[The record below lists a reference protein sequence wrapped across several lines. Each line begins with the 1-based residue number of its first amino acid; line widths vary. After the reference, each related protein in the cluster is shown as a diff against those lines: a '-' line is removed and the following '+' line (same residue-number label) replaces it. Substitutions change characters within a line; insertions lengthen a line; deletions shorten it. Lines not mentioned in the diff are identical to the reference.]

1 MRPREASALYPIIKG
16 GERKNY
22 RRCDVTSSFRDT
34 LDKLVNERIAQG
46 ADPRD
51 LFEELSREA
60 NHVFGQFNLE
70 YELGLTKKEGAT
82 D

>member
-1 MRPREASALYPIIKG
+1 MPGTFREAL
-16 GERKNY
+16 
-22 RRCDVTSSFRDT
+22 DT
-34 LDKLVNERIAQG
+34 LVNERISQG

-70 YELGLTKKEGAT
+70 YEFGLTKKEGAT

>member
-1 MRPREASALYPIIKG
+1 MTGSFREA
-16 GERKNY
+16 
-22 RRCDVTSSFRDT
+22 
-34 LDKLVNERIAQG
+34 LDKMVNQRIAQG
-46 ADPRD
+46 EDPQD

-70 YELGLTKKEGAT
+70 YELGLTKKEGAA

>member
-1 MRPREASALYPIIKG
+1 MTGSFREAL
-16 GERKNY
+16 E
-22 RRCDVTSSFRDT
+22 TM
-34 LDKLVNERIAQG
+34 VNERIAQG
-46 ADPRD
+46 ADPGD

-70 YELGLTKKEGAT
+70 YELGLTKKEGAA